1 MRLTAKGERWL
12 ANLIGYG
19 SAVLIGITFL
29 ALWGFAGWLEGQP

>member
-19 SAVLIGITFL
+19 RAALIIVAFL
-29 ALWGFAGWLEGQP
+29 AIWGFAGWLEGM